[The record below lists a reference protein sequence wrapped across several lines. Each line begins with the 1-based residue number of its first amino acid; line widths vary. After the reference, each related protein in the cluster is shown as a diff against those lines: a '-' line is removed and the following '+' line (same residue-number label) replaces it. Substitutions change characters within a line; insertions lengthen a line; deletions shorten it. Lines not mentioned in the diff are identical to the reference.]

1 MLSIF
6 EMRTVLETQGY
17 VVIVTVTRSVNPK
30 HTTSIDNAWL
40 SPVHEYRPS
49 KPQPQ

>member
-17 VVIVTVTRSVNPK
+17 VVIVTVT
-30 HTTSIDNAWL
+30 HAL
-40 SPVHEYRPS
+40 STRNT
-49 KPQPQ
+49 QPP